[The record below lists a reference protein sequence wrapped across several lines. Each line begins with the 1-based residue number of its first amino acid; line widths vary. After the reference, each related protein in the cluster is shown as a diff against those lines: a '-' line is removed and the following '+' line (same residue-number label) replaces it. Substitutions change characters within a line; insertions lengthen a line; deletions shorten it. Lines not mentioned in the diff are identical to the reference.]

1 MFLEV
6 TLINIDARTSL
17 EFPPL
22 SLYRYGMPYD
32 GLWKSKKWHTLTVY
46 GVFPVNASQKDV
58 LQIEYEHYIIIV
70 ESDQQ
75 RRAKFSLATDSMEW
89 PISSFIVTQL
99 RRL

>member
-32 GLWKSKKWHTLTVY
+32 GL
-46 GVFPVNASQKDV
+46 
-58 LQIEYEHYIIIV
+58 
-70 ESDQQ
+70 
-75 RRAKFSLATDSMEW
+75 
-89 PISSFIVTQL
+89 
-99 RRL
+99 